1 MRRLMQRLISILLF
15 SSLALLSGCSTVF
28 FQPSKELLVTPDQ
41 LGLEYRDVCFSSS
54 DKLQLHGWWFPAAE
68 KSNALILFLHG
79 NAENISSHAAAVYW
93 LTRHQYDVF
102 IFDYRGYGL
111 SQGQPQLDG
120 AIDDIYYAMDYAAAH
135 YPADKKI
142 FLVGQ
147 SLGAS
152 LGIYSL
158 AQRPQDIDGAV
169 FISPFSDYREI
180 SRDMLASSWLT
191 WALQWPLSLTISNRY
206 RPLDAVGQLP
216 EIPLLYLYSEQDEVI
231 HPRHVLTLYQQS
243 NAPKFISRLE
253 GTHNNLFSHPANRQR
268 LLQYLDSWLAE

>member
-1 MRRLMQRLISILLF
+1 MQHLISILLF
-15 SSLALLSGCSTVF
+15 SSLSLLSGCSHVF

-41 LGLEYRDVCFSSS
+41 LGIEYRDVYFSSS
-54 DKLQLHGWWFPAAE
+54 DNLQLHGWWFPAE
-68 KSNALILFLHG
+68 EESNALILFLHG
-79 NAENISSHAAAVYW
+79 NAENISTHSAAVYW

-111 SQGQPQLDG
+111 SQGQPGLDG
-120 AIDDIYYAMDYAAAH
+120 AINDIYHAMEYARKR

-142 FLVGQ
+142 FLIGQ

-158 AQRPQDIDGAV
+158 AQRPQSIDAAV

-180 SRDMLASSWLT
+180 SRDMLATSWLT
-191 WALQWPLSLTISNRY
+191 WAFQWPLSLTISNRY

-216 EIPLLYLYSEQDEVI
+216 QIPLLYLYSEQDEVI
-231 HPRHVLTLYQQS
+231 HPRHVRALYQQS
-243 NAPKFISRLE
+243 NEPKFISRLT
-253 GTHNNLFSHPANRQR
+253 GRHSNLFSYEANRQQ
-268 LLQYLDSWLAE
+268 LLQYLNSWLE